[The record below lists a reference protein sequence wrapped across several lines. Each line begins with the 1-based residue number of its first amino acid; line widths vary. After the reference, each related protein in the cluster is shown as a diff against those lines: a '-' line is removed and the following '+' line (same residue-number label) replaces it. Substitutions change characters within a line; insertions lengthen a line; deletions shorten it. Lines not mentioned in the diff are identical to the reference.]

1 MTSAIVSLIIL
12 ALIAFWCIRTVNGFK
27 RKEIRV
33 QEGLSGVEV
42 ALTKRYDMLT
52 KLLDT
57 ARGYMGHESEL
68 FTKVI
73 ELRRGGMSIAE
84 MNDAQRQ
91 MDVLS
96 GMFFAVAENYPELR
110 SSDVFVELQR
120 GIRDAEEHLQAAR
133 RLYNTSVTA
142 YNTAIAMFPA
152 KLLAGPR
159 QPKEFFAAEAGKRED
174 VKMTF

>member
-27 RKEIRV
+27 KKEIRV

-42 ALTKRYDMLT
+42 ALTKRFDMLT
-52 KLLDT
+52 KMLDT
-57 ARGYMGHESEL
+57 AKGYMAHESEL

-73 ELRRGGMSIAE
+73 ELRRGMSVAE

-91 MDVLS
+91 MDTLS
-96 GMFFAVAENYPELR
+96 VRFFAVAENYPELR
-110 SSDVFVELQR
+110 SSSVLAELQR
-120 GIRDAEEHLQAAR
+120 SIRDAEEHLQAAR
-133 RLYNTSVTA
+133 RLYNSNVA
-142 YNTAIAMFPA
+142 VYNTAIAMFPA
-152 KLLAGPR
+152 KLLAGSR
-159 QPKEFFAAEAGKRED
+159 QPKEFFAADASKRED

>member
-27 RKEIRV
+27 KKEIRV

-42 ALTKRYDMLT
+42 ALTKRFDMLT
-52 KLLDT
+52 KMLDT
-57 ARGYMGHESEL
+57 AKGYMAHESEL

-73 ELRRGGMSIAE
+73 ELRRGMSGAE

-91 MDVLS
+91 MDALS
-96 GMFFAVAENYPELR
+96 GRFFAVAENYPALR
-110 SSDVFVELQR
+110 SSEVFAELQR

-133 RLYNTSVTA
+133 RLYNSNVTA

-152 KLLAGPR
+152 KILAGSH
-159 QPKEFFAAEAGKRED
+159 QPKEFFAADAGKRED

>member
-12 ALIAFWCIRTVNGFK
+12 ALIAFWCIRTVNDFK
-27 RKEIRV
+27 KKEIRV
-33 QEGLSGVEV
+33 QEGLSGIEV

-52 KLLDT
+52 KMLDT
-57 ARGYMGHESEL
+57 ARGYVTHESEL

-73 ELRRGGMSIAE
+73 ELRRGMSIAE
-84 MNDAQRQ
+84 MNDAQQQ
-91 MDVLS
+91 MDTLS
-96 GMFFAVAENYPELR
+96 GKIFAVAENYPELR

-133 RLYNTSVTA
+133 RLYNSNVTA

-152 KLLAGPR
+152 KILAGSH
-159 QPKEFFAAEAGKRED
+159 QLKEFFAADAGKRED

>member
-12 ALIAFWCIRTVNGFK
+12 ALIAFWCIRPVNGFK
-27 RKEIRV
+27 KKEIRV

-42 ALTKRYDMLT
+42 ALTKRFDMLT
-52 KLLDT
+52 KMLDT
-57 ARGYMGHESEL
+57 AKGYMAHESEL

-73 ELRRGGMSIAE
+73 ELRSGMSVAE
-84 MNDAQRQ
+84 MNDAQQQ
-91 MDVLS
+91 MDALS
-96 GMFFAVAENYPELR
+96 GRFFAVAENYPALR
-110 SSDVFVELQR
+110 SSEVFAELQR

-133 RLYNTSVTA
+133 RLYNSNVTA

-152 KLLAGPR
+152 KILAGSH
-159 QPKEFFAAEAGKRED
+159 QPKEFFAADAGKRED

>member
-12 ALIAFWCIRTVNGFK
+12 ALIAFWCVRTVNGFK
-27 RKEIRV
+27 KKEIRV

-52 KLLDT
+52 KMLDT
-57 ARGYMGHESEL
+57 AKGYIGHESEL

-73 ELRRGGMSIAE
+73 ELRRGMSVAE
-84 MNDAQRQ
+84 MNDAQQQ
-91 MDVLS
+91 MDALS
-96 GMFFAVAENYPELR
+96 GRFFAVAENYPALR
-110 SSDVFVELQR
+110 SSEVFAELQR

-133 RLYNTSVTA
+133 RLYNSNVTA

-152 KLLAGPR
+152 KILAGSH
-159 QPKEFFAAEAGKRED
+159 QPKEFFAADAGKRED

>member
-1 MTSAIVSLIIL
+1 MKLIIVIL
-12 ALIAFWCIRTVNGFK
+12 AAVLAVVIWCIRTVNDFK
-27 RKEIRV
+27 KKEIRV

-52 KLLDT
+52 KMLD
-57 ARGYMGHESEL
+57 AAKGYMKHENEL
-68 FTKVI
+68 FEKVI
-73 ELRRGGMSIAE
+73 ELRRGMSISE
-84 MNDAQRQ
+84 MNDAQQ
-91 MDVLS
+91 QIDSLS
-96 GMFFAVAENYPELR
+96 GKFFAVAEGYPELR

-133 RLYNTSVTA
+133 RLYNTSVSS

-152 KLLAGPR
+152 KLLADSR
-159 QPKEFFAAEAGKRED
+159 QPQEFFAADASKRED